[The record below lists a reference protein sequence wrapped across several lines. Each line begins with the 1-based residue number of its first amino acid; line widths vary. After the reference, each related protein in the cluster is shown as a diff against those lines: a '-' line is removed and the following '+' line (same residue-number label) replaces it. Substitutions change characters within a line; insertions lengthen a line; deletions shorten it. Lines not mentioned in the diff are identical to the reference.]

1 MTDDELEPDQGF
13 DFWVGQWDVHLR
25 DTDDLIGH
33 NEITKL
39 DNGHVLAESYSTVNG
54 RFSGS
59 SLNGFDHERGR
70 WHQCWMDCTGL
81 VLDLYGGVVDGAM
94 VMTGESLS
102 GQTERISWTP
112 FPDGS
117 VRQHWEQ
124 SRDQGLTWQTVF
136 DGLYKRRHQLD

>member
-1 MTDDELEPDQGF
+1 MTDDALEPDPGF
-13 DFWVGQWDVHLR
+13 DFWVGTWDVHLR
-25 DTDDLIGH
+25 DTDELIGH
-33 NEITKL
+33 NEITRL
-39 DNGHVLAESYSTVNG
+39 HEGHVLSENYGTLSG

-59 SLNGFDHERGR
+59 SLNGFDHQRGR

-81 VLDLYGGVVDGAM
+81 VLDLYGGVVEGNM
-94 VMTGESLS
+94 VLTGEALE

-124 SRDQGLTWQTVF
+124 SSDERATWTTVF
-136 DGLYKRRHQLD
+136 DGLYKPRQRSD